1 MTGSAK
7 GTVESERKGVRQKV
21 GLNMETPEAS
31 PSMMISML
39 RDRAA
44 RAGGWFAVIDT
55 PECAECAR
63 TVLKDLVVRI
73 L

>member
-21 GLNMETPEAS
+21 GLDMETPEAS

-44 RAGGWFAVIDT
+44 RAGGNT
-55 PECAECAR
+55 SPECAECAR